1 MVDGLFVTG
10 GTGFVG
16 RRLLKALPA
25 RWAGPSSRSNARW
38 VRRRGNAG
46 VHQVA
51 GDLLEPATY
60 AAALSKCRTVL
71 HLAAATGRAAAA
83 EHLRMNAG
91 GTARLLAA
99 AKTAGVSSS
108 SSSVPSPRHFRIRA
122 GTTTPSPSA
131 RRKRAC
137 GRRVFPF

>member
-10 GTGFVG
+10 GSGFVG
-16 RRLLKALPA
+16 RRLLKALPGLGRPVYA
-25 RWAGPSSRSNARW
+25 LQRTSGSGDAAIAD
-38 VRRRGNAG
+38 VQ
-46 VHQVA
+46 QVA

-71 HLAAATGRAAAA
+71 HLAASTGRAAAA
-83 EHLRMNAG
+83 DHLRTNAE

-99 AKTAGVSSS
+99 AKTAGSQSS